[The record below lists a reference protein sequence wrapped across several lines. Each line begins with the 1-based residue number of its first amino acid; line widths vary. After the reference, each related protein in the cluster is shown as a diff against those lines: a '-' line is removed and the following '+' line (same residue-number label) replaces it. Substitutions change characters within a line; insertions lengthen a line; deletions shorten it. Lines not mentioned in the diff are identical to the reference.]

1 MMALRKAAATES
13 SSRQGPPDSARQTV
27 ARALLWLAMTAGI
40 IARLTRGF
48 DLRTQTLRRVFALL
62 LIGTLLAPTLGGLL
76 PSPAL
81 SAAAGVEQ
89 AAALSLCT
97 TPGGS
102 QDDGGT
108 NPQHNGHC
116 QACVLGCGI
125 CCATPTADLPA
136 AQADQPRQAPRGILI
151 AAAESQENAPRGRP
165 LQPRAPPASLT

>member
-1 MMALRKAAATES
+1 MAAIRKAAATES
-13 SSRQGPPDSARQTV
+13 SSAHSCPESARQTV
-27 ARALLWLAMTAGI
+27 AGALSCAAMTAGI
-40 IARLTRGF
+40 IAGLTRGF
-48 DLRTQTLRRVFALL
+48 HTRTQSLRRVFALL
-62 LIGTLLAPTLGGLL
+62 LIGILLAPTLGGLL

-81 SAAAGVEQ
+81 SASASVEQ

-108 NPQHNGHC
+108 SPQHNGHC

-125 CCATPTADLPA
+125 CCATPAIDLPI
-136 AQADQPRQAPRGILI
+136 AQVDQPRQAPRGIL
-151 AAAESQENAPRGRP
+151 AATAERLESTPRGRP